1 MFQAVSGV
9 ISVIK
14 TGLWVCR
21 LLSTPRLSNETAA
34 KSSNN
39 MFELFILGT
48 MLFWRKIKITDKALY
63 DDTWPESLGLQFHPV
78 SAYNLRSLEAPKLA
92 I

>member
-39 MFELFILGT
+39 VCELCI
-48 MLFWRKIKITDKALY
+48 WALCCFG
-63 DDTWPESLGLQFHPV
+63 GL
-78 SAYNLRSLEAPKLA
+78 AEIELA
-92 I
+92 THY